1 MYDSMLDSVVDDSH
15 DDIII
20 IFHLWIHVEY
30 DYDEVM

>member
-1 MYDSMLDSVVDDSH
+1 MYDILLDSVVDDSD

-20 IFHLWIHVEY
+20 IFQLWIHVEY